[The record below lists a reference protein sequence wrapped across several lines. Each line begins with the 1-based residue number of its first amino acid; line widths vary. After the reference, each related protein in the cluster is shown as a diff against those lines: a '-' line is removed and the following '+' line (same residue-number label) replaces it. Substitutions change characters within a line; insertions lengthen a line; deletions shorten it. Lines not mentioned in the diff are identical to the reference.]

1 MEKPMTR
8 QMLRAK
14 VHRIAVTERNVE
26 YEGSLTLDAGLMREA
41 DLRPFERLEVY
52 DVTNGSRFATY
63 VIEGPEGSGGCCVNG
78 AAARL
83 VEKGDKLIL
92 AAYAGVDESELD
104 DWRPRV
110 LVMGEGN
117 RVREVKRDEGPGVK
131 IG

>member
-1 MEKPMTR
+1 METPMTR

-14 VHRIAVTERNVE
+14 IHRIAVTERNVE

-63 VIEGPEGSGGCCVNG
+63 VIEGPEGGGDCCVNG

-83 VEKGDKLIL
+83 VETGDKLIL
-92 AAYAGVDESELD
+92 AVYADVEESELD
-104 DWRPRV
+104 SWQPRV
-110 LVMGEGN
+110 VVMGEGN
-117 RVREVKRDEGPGVK
+117 RIREVKRAEGPGVK